1 MNLSKEGNMTH
12 KSNNQQSTLTPP
24 ASGLIE
30 FMDISP
36 IACRIGVRSQVVMTT
51 RAWSFGYA
59 PDPGQH
65 SLPQQIAMRTTAPQ
79 LRDMIE
85 AMFSAL
91 VGEDRTPCQ
100 FTFHTE
106 SPFLVTGPT
115 RSIAVMVNRGGRL
128 DDYLILDPC
137 EQWFADYLIDSGL
150 LPNADESWEATK
162 TCRRFEQ
169 DLNRLLRMAEK
180 SFH

>member
-1 MNLSKEGNMTH
+1 MTH
-12 KSNNQQSTLTPP
+12 KSNNQDSTLTPS

-36 IACRIGVRSQVVMTT
+36 IACRIGFRSQIVMTT

-100 FTFHTE
+100 FTFATDSE
-106 SPFLVTGPT
+106 LMSARPASSL
-115 RSIAVMVNRGGRL
+115 AVAVNRGREIEGAKSMTISS
-128 DDYLILDPC
+128 LIPRS
-137 EQWFADYLIDSGL
+137 SGSPIFFSSKVFL
-150 LPNADESWEATK
+150 EVDANSTHRP
-162 TCRRFEQ
+162 R
-169 DLNRLLRMAEK
+169 
-180 SFH
+180 